1 MELGDLVFTLVA
13 VIFFAACVGYTYA
26 CDKL

>member
-1 MELGDLVFTLVA
+1 MDIGDIIYVA
-13 VIFFAACVGYTYA
+13 IVIVFFAACVGYTYV